1 MRSRTAAVV
10 MLLLAATAA
19 AEPACRREADGRVS
33 CDAEGFATLTRA
45 TLSAQAQADE
55 CAARLDGVR
64 DQLDARSRELAACE
78 AEPPVEPAVAP
89 KPVGPSTMQLVG
101 FALGVI
107 GAGIAGAASAVLA
120 NDGLSTPPILASLAG
135 AGAVLAGVVVL
146 SW

>member
-1 MRSRTAAVV
+1 MKSSAAVV
-10 MLLLAATAA
+10 AILFASTAA
-19 AEPACRREADGRVS
+19 AEPPCRREVDGRVS

-45 TLSAQAQADE
+45 ALVAQAQADE
-55 CAARLDGVR
+55 CATRLGGTR
-64 DQLDARSRELAACE
+64 DQLAARDRELAACE
-78 AEPPVEPAVAP
+78 AEPPVEPIVAP

-107 GAGIAGAASAVLA
+107 GAGIAGAASVVIAQ
-120 NDGLSTPPILASLAG
+120 DGLSTQPIVASLAG